1 MKKIDSSNFDL
12 MIKKEISSKMSAV
25 LDFDPAIAYRSAVT
39 FDVYWNRAQAH
50 FFATNGSVFRPDH
63 SILSWMMLSFNQK
76 LKIIHKLEHETEE
89 ARYATVVKNASTE
102 AQYAQY
108 VALLKAQDEK
118 DYEEAREEWYNYH
131 EARGAFAPGLPL
143 HPSFSTI
150 TYTDPMSLAEWKK
163 LSDAERTAKIAEVSA

>member
-1 MKKIDSSNFDL
+1 
-12 MIKKEISSKMSAV
+12 MSAV
-25 LDFDPAIAYRSAVT
+25 SDFDPAVVYGSAVT

-50 FFATNGSVFRPDH
+50 FFARNGSVFRPDH

-89 ARYATVVKNASTE
+89 ARYATAIKNATME

-108 VALLKAQDEK
+108 VAALKAHDEK
-118 DYEEAREEWYNYH
+118 DYEEARKEWYKFY

-143 HPSFSTI
+143 YPSFTAI
-150 TYTDPMSLAEWKK
+150 TYTDPMSLMEWKT
-163 LSDAERTAKIAEVSA
+163 LSDAGRVAKIAEVSA